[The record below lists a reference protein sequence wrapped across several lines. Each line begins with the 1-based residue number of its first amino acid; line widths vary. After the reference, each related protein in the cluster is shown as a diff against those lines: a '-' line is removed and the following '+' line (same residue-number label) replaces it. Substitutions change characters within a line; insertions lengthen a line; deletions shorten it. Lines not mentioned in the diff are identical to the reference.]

1 MSDTSF
7 VFAVSEVKEDTGSLV
22 LGCMAAA
29 AACTASLPADH
40 SSTGGEITVP
50 FGAAFTEIFTFVSND
65 K

>member
-7 VFAVSEVKEDTGSLV
+7 VFAVSEVKEDTVSLV
-22 LGCMAAA
+22 LGCLA

-40 SSTGGEITVP
+40 SCTGGEITGP
-50 FGAAFTEIFTFVSND
+50 FGTALTGVDTFVSND